1 METYQHSSRFTA
13 TGFPFSL
20 LIWVTLFAIAMGFME
35 SAVVIY
41 LREILYPA
49 GFDFPLTPIS
59 PRLAVTELFRELA
72 TLIMLLG
79 AGVLAGKTSST
90 RFAWFLYAFGIW
102 DLFFYLFLKLILDWP
117 ASFLTWD
124 VLFLIPVT
132 WTGPV
137 LSPVI
142 VSCLM
147 ILLALV
153 IVNNTSVN
161 QRYGL
166 RLLDWLVL
174 VTGAVIVFLSFV
186 WDYSSFILQHY
197 KPSDLWSMP
206 DNKALFDLALKYIPA
221 QFPWI
226 LFSAGCTVI
235 LVSILLIHRSRKH

>member
-1 METYQHSSRFTA
+1 METYRHSSRFDT
-13 TGFPFSL
+13 TGFPLQL
-20 LIWVTLFAIAMGFME
+20 LFWVTLFAIAMGFME

-49 GFDFPLTPIS
+49 GFDFPLKPIS
-59 PRLAVTELFRELA
+59 AQLAVTELFRELA

-90 RFAWFLYAFGIW
+90 RFAWFIYAFGIW

-117 ASFLTWD
+117 ASFFTWD

-147 ILLALV
+147 VLLALV
-153 IVNNTSVN
+153 IVNNTAVN

-166 RLLDWLVL
+166 RIPDWLIL
-174 VTGAVIVFLSFV
+174 IAGAVIIFLSFV
-186 WDYSSFILQHY
+186 WDYSSFILRHY
-197 KPSDLWSMP
+197 KPSDLWIMP
-206 DNKALFDLALKYIPA
+206 DNKPLFDLSLKYIPA
-221 QFPWI
+221 HFPWI
-226 LFSAGCTVI
+226 LFSVGCTMI
-235 LVSILLIHRSRKH
+235 LVSILLIHRNRIH